1 VAVGSERQWA
11 RFCSALGAPRLTD
24 DPRFA
29 TNGVRVSNRES
40 LRPQIAAILGA
51 ATSASWLARLAAH
64 DVPAGP
70 INDLAAAFAAPQV
83 AALGSLVE
91 LEHPVLGP
99 VRQVAPPFMLG
110 ATPATVRT
118 PPPLLGEH
126 SDEIL
131 GELGCGPAEIE
142 RLRAAGTI

>member
-1 VAVGSERQWA
+1 
-11 RFCSALGAPRLTD
+11 
-24 DPRFA
+24 
-29 TNGVRVSNRES
+29 
-40 LRPQIAAILGA
+40 
-51 ATSASWLARLAAH
+51 
-64 DVPAGP
+64 
-70 INDLAAAFAAPQV
+70 
-83 AALGSLVE
+83 
-91 LEHPVLGP
+91 
-99 VRQVAPPFMLG
+99 MLG